1 MEHPFINDLSN
12 LTLEQ
17 LQEKLSE
24 ITTKLNFAYRTG
36 NGALIHQL
44 QMVYE
49 SYKKEHG
56 KKLDE
61 IINKSKNNTKIDI
74 TKK

>member
-17 LQEKLSE
+17 LQEKLTD
-24 ITTKLNFAYRTG
+24 IANKLNFAYRTG
-36 NGALIHQL
+36 NGPLIHQL

-61 IINKSKNNTKIDI
+61 IINKQKNKTKIDI
-74 TKK
+74 TNK